1 MMMLMWCDD
10 DVDDDIAVDG
20 SDMVLMMMML
30 MVMMM
35 MMMRCDMVLRRKQ
48 LVARPA
54 PSNRCTGYTLI
65 ITSLTI
71 VFDDND
77 WVMIMMIMMIGIS
90 L

>member
-1 MMMLMWCDD
+1 MKIMMMLMWCDD

-30 MVMMM
+30 
-35 MMMRCDMVLRRKQ
+35 RCDMVLRRKQ
-48 LVARPA
+48 LVARLA

>member
-20 SDMVLMMMML
+20 SDMVLMMML
-30 MVMMM
+30 
-35 MMMRCDMVLRRKQ
+35 RCDIVLRRKQ